1 MQPSDLQQR
10 MMSRRMFLISG
21 VQVAAVGGLLSRL
34 YYLQFVK
41 SDLYKTQ
48 ADGNRIKVQ
57 LIAPPRGELIGR
69 DGVALAEN
77 KVNYRLFIERENRE
91 HALKSFDRIRD
102 LLKWSPEKSNRLRQE
117 VKNTRNRKPL
127 LLADYLTWDEVTR
140 IEFHMPDLPGVYI
153 EEGQLRSY
161 PLVDKASHLIG
172 YVGRVSE
179 KEMDESKPLFR
190 LPEFKIGKSGTELL
204 LENRLQG
211 KPGTRQLEVN
221 VSGIAV
227 RELAS
232 QSSTPGEKVRLTI
245 DTELQQ
251 FAAERMGE
259 ESGAVVVMDA
269 IFGEVLAL
277 VSMPAFD
284 PNSFSLGITSNY
296 WNELLANEKNP
307 LLNKALSGLYPPGS
321 TFKMLVGLA
330 GLKAGAINRN
340 TSFFCPGYF
349 FLGSHRFN
357 CWKPG
362 GHGHMTVRSAVAQ
375 SCDTFFYHVAQQIG
389 IEPFTKMARD
399 LGLGEKSGLGIH
411 GEKPGVIPDPD
422 WKRETLKQPWVGGDT
437 INASIGQGYVLSSP
451 MQLAIMLSRMVNG
464 GNKVKPTLIPVEV
477 STPEWDKLDID
488 TSYLNLVMEGM
499 DDVSN
504 SPFGTAY
511 AHRIAEGGFSMGGK
525 TGTSQVRHIA
535 QRGVD
540 QKTIPW
546 RYRHHALFVGYAPV
560 NNPRF
565 VCSVLVEHGGG
576 GASAAAPVAKD
587 VLLKVQQ
594 LDAANPRRY
603 RG

>member
-1 MQPSDLQQR
+1 MHSSDSQQR

-21 VQVAAVGGLLSRL
+21 VQVVAVGGLLSRL

-57 LIAPPRGELIGR
+57 LIAPPRGELLGR
-69 DGVALAEN
+69 NGIPLAEN
-77 KVNYRLFIERENRE
+77 KVNYRLFIERENKE
-91 HALKSFDRIRD
+91 HALKSFERIAE
-102 LLKWSPEKSNRLRQE
+102 LLNWSKEKTAKMRQE
-117 VKNTRNRKPL
+117 IKVPRNRKPL
-127 LLADYLTWDEVTR
+127 MLEEHLSWDAVTR
-140 IEFHMPDLPGVYI
+140 MEFHMPDLPGVYI

-161 PLVDKASHLIG
+161 PLIDKASHLIG

-179 KEMDESKPLFR
+179 KEMDETKPLFR
-190 LPEFKIGKSGTELL
+190 LPEFKIGKSGVEMM
-204 LENRLQG
+204 LEERLQG

-232 QSSTPGEKVRLTI
+232 QSSTSGENVKLTI

-269 IFGEVLAL
+269 IYGEVLAL

-284 PNSFSLGITSNY
+284 PNSFSLGISSPY
-296 WNELLANEKNP
+296 WAELLANEKNP

-357 CWKPG
+357 CWKQG
-362 GHGHMTVRSAVAQ
+362 GHGHVHVRTAIAQ
-375 SCDTFFYHVAQQIG
+375 SCDTFFYHVANQIG
-389 IEPFTKMARD
+389 IEPIAKMAHE
-399 LGLGEKSGLGIH
+399 LGLGEKSGLGIN
-411 GEKPGVIPDPD
+411 GEKPGVMPDPA
-422 WKRETLKQPWVGGDT
+422 WKQEALKQPWVGGDT
-437 INASIGQGYVLSSP
+437 INSAIGQGYVLSSP
-451 MQLAIMLSRMVNG
+451 MQLAVMLSRMVNG
-464 GNKVKPTLIPVEV
+464 GQKVKPTLLPVEV
-477 STPEWDKLDID
+477 NAPSWPEIDID
-488 TSYLNLVMEGM
+488 SSHLDLVLEGM
-499 DDVSN
+499 DAVANESY
-504 SPFGTAY
+504 GTAFG
-511 AHRIAEGGFSMGGK
+511 HRIAEKGFEMGGK

-540 QKTIPW
+540 QKTLPW
-546 RYRHHALFVGYAPV
+546 RYRHHALFTGYAPV
-560 NNPRF
+560 HNPRF
-565 VCSVLVEHGGG
+565 VCAVLVEHGGG
-576 GASAAAPVAKD
+576 GAAAAAPVASD

-594 LDAANPRRY
+594 LDADNPRRY